1 MSIKTPFK
9 YKKIK
14 IDKNAFLYAVNIEN
28 YDSNFTSF
36 MDEKLVSIC
45 LPNNNLYNLE
55 TIKGKILKFLNSKN
69 TKSKSD
75 VANSIVVGYICEFI
89 IHLFFSH
96 LGYKQEFQFLNLEDG
111 GAMKKGFDGVYTYR
125 NKDWYLESK
134 SGSSQNTHSQKIQLG
149 LNDLKDK
156 FSGNVKN
163 NPWFNA
169 LSHTRTVNSKK
180 TLQDKIELLSFNF
193 DNKDYTKIEDYNVI
207 PCSTIIYV
215 NDWIEINTRELKKS
229 IADLISLY
237 DYSNINVVCINKTS
251 LTHFKN
257 YLKSK

>member
-1 MSIKTPFK
+1 MNSEIPFK
-9 YKKIK
+9 YKKLK
-14 IDKNAFLYAVNIEN
+14 INKNSYLYAINIEN

-45 LPNNNLYNLE
+45 LPNNNLYDLK

-75 VANSIVVGYICEFI
+75 VANTIVIGYICEFI

-111 GAMKKGFDGVYTYR
+111 GAMKKGFDGVYTFK
-125 NKDWYLESK
+125 NKDWYIESK
-134 SGSSQNTHSQKIQLG
+134 SGGSQNTHLQKIRLG

-156 FSGNVKN
+156 FSGNVNN

-169 LSHTRTVNSKK
+169 LSHTRIVNSKK
-180 TLQDKIELLSFNF
+180 TLQNKIELLSYNF
-193 DNKDYTKIEDYNVI
+193 DNKKYTKTADYNVI
-207 PCSTIIYV
+207 PCSTIVYV
-215 NDWIEINTRELKKS
+215 DNWKEINTIELKDS
-229 IADLISLY
+229 ITKLISEHN
-237 DYSNINVVCINKTS
+237 YSNINIVCINKSS

-257 YLKSK
+257 YLKS